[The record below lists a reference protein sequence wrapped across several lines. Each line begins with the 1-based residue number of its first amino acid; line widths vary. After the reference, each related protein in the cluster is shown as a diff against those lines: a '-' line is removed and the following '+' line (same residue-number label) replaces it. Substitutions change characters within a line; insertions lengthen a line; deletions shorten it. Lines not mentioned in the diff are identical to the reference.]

1 VMDRENPIL
10 FVANI
15 ISAFILVLAIGITIG
30 KCTYDRDAGPIKI
43 VEKDKILI
51 QCKDGS
57 TEWFDLPKCE
67 VKP

>member
-1 VMDRENPIL
+1 MSKYDSPPIGVFIACFIL
-10 FVANI
+10 GLVIGYI
-15 ISAFILVLAIGITIG
+15 ISKIENEPVKAI
-30 KCTYDRDAGPIKI
+30 K
-43 VEKDKILI
+43 KDKILI